1 MAKQPS
7 RRVRRSLAKY
17 VRGQNQ
23 GWTPAQV
30 KVGKDGNV
38 AIKVNP
44 DSNFAKCVN
53 EVSAKGGSYDP
64 RAVCAAAGRKK
75 FGAKKFA
82 AMAKAGKRKAAQRN
96 PVRTW
101 DVYVPASSRDAGYRL
116 KIRAE
121 SSFGALAEARRYCA
135 KRQGIPL
142 SEFHLPKGAKA
153 RAA

>member
-44 DSNFAKCVN
+44 DSNFAKCV
-53 EVSAKGGSYDP
+53 ERGFRQGWI
-64 RAVCAAAGRKK
+64 
-75 FGAKKFA
+75 
-82 AMAKAGKRKAAQRN
+82 
-96 PVRTW
+96 VR
-101 DVYVPASSRDAGYRL
+101 S
-116 KIRAE
+116 
-121 SSFGALAEARRYCA
+121 ARRVRGGRP
-135 KRQGIPL
+135 KEIRREEIRGDGEGGETQGGTTESRPHLGRICPGFLSRCRVPL
-142 SEFHLPKGAKA
+142 EDSRRVLLRRTGRSAALLCEAA
-153 RAA
+153 RDSTV